1 MKKIVATVMSLVFAF
16 GAGAA
21 LVGCGGNNEQVEG
34 RLSIRYFY
42 GGYGDEWLK
51 DSIKNFYAQKKGV
64 DPSEVKEGEDYVL
77 YRTDSSLTGNQVNFL
92 NSDDAP
98 DILMV
103 QGSYENYIGEAL
115 IENLADVY
123 EAEVTKLDGTK
134 IKVKDFM
141 LPEVY
146 NSTRRP
152 LKYGK
157 SDVYSWVMPWAAT
170 AFTLAYNET
179 LLLDTVHTDAYTVAG
194 LEVGSKW
201 TKAPETVDELMAYF
215 ADVSAGDSGIAP
227 FGWSE
232 NSESSTHL
240 QFLIETWWAQIQGTD
255 EAKIEGEGTY
265 YDFYNFNDIDLLDQ
279 TGIQMGIDTLRS
291 LIIKGYGTE
300 NPSYIN
306 SDTHE
311 DGYVYNVDL
320 ATYNDRAQQG
330 KYAVWVA
337 GDYFE
342 NEYLDGNEDFTTK
355 LMTLPLAKGADGV
368 QTDKKLTYLNT
379 QEAFY
384 IPTKAMNKD
393 LAKEFLA
400 FMCNEA
406 ELLNYTKKT
415 GGMRPFQYDPLAL
428 APDYEWTE
436 FQKSFFEIYKNEKIM
451 KYPTNTE
458 ISEISPVYLYNK
470 SSLNFF
476 AGSTFSAI
484 FNANTHK
491 KTAATIMSEIKSG
504 FTSQFNDWQNNI
516 YPEYFELL

>member
-21 LVGCGGNNEQVEG
+21 LVGCGGDKQVEG
-34 RLSIRYFY
+34 RLTIRYFY

-64 DPSEVKEGEDYVL
+64 APSKVKEGKDYVL
-77 YRTDSSLTGNQVNFL
+77 YQSDSSLTGNQVNYL

-103 QGSYENYIGEAL
+103 QGSYESYIDQAL

-123 EAEVTKLDGTK
+123 ETEVSKLDGSK

-179 LLLDTVHTDAYTVAG
+179 LLLDTVHTDAYTVEG

-215 ADVSAGDSGIAP
+215 ADVDAGDSEVAP

-240 QFLIETWWAQIQGTD
+240 QFLVETWWAQIQGTD
-255 EAKIEGEGTY
+255 TAKIAGEGTY
-265 YDFYNFNDIDLLDQ
+265 YDFYNFNSLGVLDQ
-279 TGIQMGIDTLRS
+279 TGLQKGFDTLRS
-291 LIIKGYGTE
+291 LIVKDYGTS
-300 NPSYIN
+300 NPKYIN
-306 SDTHE
+306 SDIDA
-311 DGYVYNVDL
+311 DGNVYSVDL
-320 ATYNDRAQQG
+320 ALYNYRASQG
-330 KYAVWVA
+330 EYAVWVA

-342 NEYLDGNEDFTTK
+342 NEYLQGTEDFTTK
-355 LMTLPLAKGADGV
+355 LMTLPLAKGVDGV
-368 QTDKKLTYLNT
+368 QTEKKLTFINT
-379 QEAFY
+379 KEAFY
-384 IPTKAMNKD
+384 VPTKAKNKD

-428 APDYEWTE
+428 DPNYAWTD
-436 FQKSFFEIYKNEKIM
+436 FQKSFFELYKNEKIM
-451 KYPTNTE
+451 KYPKSTE
-458 ISEISPVYLYNK
+458 IGQISPVYLYNK
-470 SSLNFF
+470 DQLNFF
-476 AGSTFSAI
+476 AGTTFANI
-484 FNANTHK
+484 FNAGTHK
-491 KTAATIMSEIKSG
+491 KTAADIMSGVKSG
-504 FTSQFNDWQNNI
+504 FATQFNDWKNNI
-516 YPEYFELL
+516 YPEYFGI